1 MRVDSFRYPAFLL
14 AFFLFALTGIAAGQT
29 PGTGAISGMV
39 YDPIGNLISNAEVLT
54 ANEATH
60 VSRSVRTTPEG
71 MFRVQLLPPG
81 SYLVTVNAPGFASFQ
96 SQSIAV
102 LVSETSR
109 LDVML
114 AVAGAT
120 ASVRVEANMQT
131 AQLEN
136 STLGTLVDETAIE
149 ALALSNRNFTQILG
163 LAPGVVVD
171 LPSAT
176 ALGHGTQNVASN
188 GSTPTD
194 NNIQFNGI
202 DANNLQENSA
212 ADSESS
218 LVGTAIPAPDSIEE
232 FRVQT
237 ANFDAAYG
245 RGAGAKVD
253 LVSKSGTNNLHGS
266 AWEFVR
272 NNIFNA
278 NDFFS
283 KLDGQPRAD
292 MKQNEFGASAGGP
305 IKRDRTFF
313 FVAYQGLTDVNG
325 LGTETH
331 PVLPML
337 TADRSAT
344 TLGAQFCPAGHLD
357 SMGQPATGYLTQ
369 AGGTQVAC
377 DGSNIN
383 PVALAILN
391 AKLPGGQ
398 FAVPSPQAA
407 LPIGGTDPS
416 DQFPQGE
423 STFASPAH
431 YREDQFTADIDHK
444 LSQKNALAGRFFYSR
459 QPETLPFS
467 PNGAANLPGWGTNE
481 LGRNTMF
488 VLADTHS
495 FNSNLVNIAPFGYMR
510 FDGTSAVA
518 NPLTAQSA
526 GEGTPT
532 GVVGLG
538 ANIPGLAINNFAFS
552 IGDAGNPSQWQVTN
566 SFTWQDS
573 PWPRSRKW

>member
-136 STLGTLVDETAIE
+136 STLGTLVDETAIG
-149 ALALSNRNFTQILG
+149 ALPLSNRNFTQILG

>member
-96 SQSIAV
+96 SQSISV
-102 LVSETSR
+102 TVSETSR